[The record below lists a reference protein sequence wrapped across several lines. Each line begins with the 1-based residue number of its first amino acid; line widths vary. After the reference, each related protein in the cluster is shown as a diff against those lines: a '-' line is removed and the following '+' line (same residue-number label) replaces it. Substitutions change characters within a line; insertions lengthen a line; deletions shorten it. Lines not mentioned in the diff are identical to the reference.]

1 MNVTALN
8 RDILSAAIQRT
19 DEQYGTHQYA
29 LLTPLGCFQIGCK
42 EDAGN
47 YIGVSTPLP
56 ILLPS
61 RAVLELIRYYDDSFS
76 ERHRLKKRAPNR
88 HGAGWYGLYGM
99 VFEEA
104 LLEVMHRTV
113 CMIKLRTTGFWQ
125 RGNQI

>member
-76 ERHRLKKRAPNR
+76 ERHRLKKELLT
-88 HGAGWYGLYGM
+88 GMELGGMGFTEWY
-99 VFEEA
+99 
-104 LLEVMHRTV
+104 
-113 CMIKLRTTGFWQ
+113 LRKHYWK
-125 RGNQI
+125 

>member
-8 RDILSAAIQRT
+8 RDILSAAIQKT

-76 ERHRLKKRAPNR
+76 ERHRLKKELLT
-88 HGAGWYGLYGM
+88 GMELGGMDFTEWY
-99 VFEEA
+99 
-104 LLEVMHRTV
+104 
-113 CMIKLRTTGFWQ
+113 LRKHYWK
-125 RGNQI
+125 